1 MDGSGDRDQTGEL
14 GAEGAGPPSGVK
26 PLARRARTLPRW
38 LAILGGLVLIAAVG
52 GVGAWGFGSTGELE
66 RQSTA
71 LASARA
77 ELVARQ
83 TELAGADGALAAVR
97 STHDAAGTKS
107 ASLKDRVADQ
117 SACIDAQTT
126 AREAIAGI
134 TMLQIATFNLTTK
147 ESVWARSQAARERAL
162 GRAATDYYNAYKSA
176 FFGNASAAR
185 ASFPKGQAEEATAEA
200 QRKIQAAEL
209 AQVSANNVKIMAA
222 LDAFG
227 ATLAAATSACAAS

>member
-1 MDGSGDRDQTGEL
+1 MDDSRGRDQTGATE
-14 GAEGAGPPSGVK
+14 AEGGGRPPGGQ
-26 PLARRARTLPRW
+26 PAARHGRTLPLW
-38 LAILGGLVLIAAVG
+38 LAILGGLALIAGIG

-66 RQSTA
+66 RQATA
-71 LASARA
+71 RASARE
-77 ELVARQ
+77 ELATRQ

-97 STHDAAGTKS
+97 STHDTAMTRS

-134 TMLQIATFNLTTK
+134 TVLQIATFNLTTK
-147 ESVWARSQAARERAL
+147 ESVWAKAQAAREKAL

-176 FFGNASAAR
+176 FFGNASAAG
-185 ASFPKGQAEEATAEA
+185 ASYRKGQAEEATADA

-209 AQVSANNVKIMAA
+209 AKVSANNVKIMAA

>member
-1 MDGSGDRDQTGEL
+1 MDQTGAS
-14 GAEGAGPPSGVK
+14 GAEGAGPLTGGERA
-26 PLARRARTLPRW
+26 ARPGRTLPRW
-38 LAILGGLVLIAAVG
+38 LAILGGLAVIAGVG
-52 GVGAWGFGSTGELE
+52 GVGAWGFGSTSELE

-71 LASARA
+71 LASARE
-77 ELVARQ
+77 ELAARQ
-83 TELAGADGALAAVR
+83 TELAVADGALAAMR
-97 STHDAAGTKS
+97 STRDAAETKS

-134 TMLQIATFNLTTK
+134 TVLQIATFNLTTK
-147 ESVWARSQAARERAL
+147 ESIWAKAQAAREKAL

-185 ASFPKGQAEEATAEA
+185 ASYRKGQAEEATAEA

-227 ATLAAATSACAAS
+227 ATLAPATSACAAS